1 MYRKILLAGVCALT
15 LTGALASVASAE
27 VVLNRGNDTDPATLD
42 HHRTST
48 VSEGRIMADLY
59 DGLVRQSA
67 KGEAVA
73 ATAKSW
79 DISEDGLV
87 YTFHLRDDAKWSNG
101 DKVTAGDFLFTFRRI
116 MDPKTAAGYASML
129 FPIKNAEEAVAGK
142 KPLEELGVEAV
153 DDLTLKITLKSPT
166 PYFLELLTHQTGLPM
181 HPKSIEENG
190 DKFTTPGKMVTN
202 GAYQLVSFTPNDK
215 IVMKKN
221 PNFYDADQ
229 VKIDVV
235 NWIPFEDRASCMRRF
250 EAKEVQVCSDVPSE
264 QMDYVKSKLAKEFRM
279 APYLGSYYLPVK
291 GKTADSKL
299 KDPRVREAISMA
311 IDREFMAEQ
320 VWQGTM
326 LPAYSVV
333 PPGIANYVEGGVKA
347 EYAGEDMLEREDK
360 AKALLKE
367 AGVEP
372 NTLSIELLY
381 NTSEN
386 HKNTMAAVADMLKNI
401 GIKATLHETE
411 GATYFNFLREDG
423 PFDIARAGWI
433 GDYNDPQ
440 NFLFLTQS
448 DVSFNYSKWVNKD
461 YDGLMAKAEVTT
473 DLKARAEILADAERL
488 LLKETAVIPVLYY
501 SSRALVSEN
510 IEGWHDNLMDA
521 HATRWLSLKQ

>member
-48 VSEGRIMADLY
+48 ISERNVLQDLY
-59 DGLVRQSA
+59 EGLVTQDA
-67 KGEAVA
+67 DGEVIPGA
-73 ATAKSW
+73 AKSW

-87 YTFHLRDDAKWSNG
+87 YTFHLRDDGKWSNG

-116 MDPKTAAGYASML
+116 MDPKTAAGYASIL
-129 FPIKNAEEAVAGK
+129 FPIKNAEDVVGGK
-142 KPLEELGVEAV
+142 KTLEELGVEAV
-153 DDLTLKITLKSPT
+153 DDATLKITLNTPT

-181 HPKSIEENG
+181 NKKSVEENG

-202 GAYQLVSFTPNDK
+202 GAYELVSFTPNDK

-221 PNFYDADQ
+221 PHYYDAGN
-229 VKIDVV
+229 VKIDVI

-250 EAKEVQVCSDVPSE
+250 EAKEVQICSDVPAE
-264 QMDYVKSKLAKEFRM
+264 QLGYVKKNLASEFRL

-326 LPAYSVV
+326 LPGYSIV

-347 EYAGEDMLEREDK
+347 EYADEDMLEREDK

-386 HKNTMAAVADMLKNI
+386 NKNTMAAIADMLSNI
-401 GIKATLHETE
+401 GIKATLNETE

-440 NFLFLTQS
+440 NFLFLS
-448 DVSFNYSKWVNKD
+448 ESNVSFNYSKWKNKD
-461 YDGLMAKAEVTT
+461 YDALMAKAATTT
-473 DLKARAEILADAERL
+473 DLKERANILADAERL
-488 LLKETAVIPVLYY
+488 LLKETAVIPLLYY
-501 SSRALVSEN
+501 SSRALVSEK
-510 IEGWHDNLMDA
+510 IEGWNDNLLDT
-521 HATRWLSLKQ
+521 HKTRWLSLKQ